1 MKRGSVLNRALRS
14 KSLPLVIVL
23 VVVIGIFY
31 IIKPAYLSM
40 NNIRNIMNSGSI
52 MGMIAIGMGVLLIS
66 GNIDLSAASVGM
78 FSSVILALLLR
89 GGMFWILALIISV
102 LFGVAAGAVNALLSF
117 RLKILPFIVTIAM
130 ASFWQGLGGFVTNNQ
145 SIPIANASFTIIGSY
160 RVFGLFPLPFVIYVA
175 LALIYGYILTS
186 TSYGRKIYMC
196 GGNPTAARLAGID
209 VRKVNSL
216 LMINCGAI
224 SALGG
229 CILAARL
236 RTVNYT
242 SVVGTDFDSITACC
256 LGGIA
261 FMGGEG
267 GMLGA
272 LLGVLLL
279 STFKNGLTIVG
290 FSPYWQVVAGG
301 VLLIAA
307 LCVDY
312 LSTRS
317 RMRALEKHEFL
328 KA

>member
-1 MKRGSVLNRALRS
+1 MKRGTVINRIVRS

-23 VVVIGIFY
+23 AVVVGIFY

-52 MGMIAIGMGVLLIS
+52 IGMIAIGMGVLLIS
-66 GNIDLSAASVGM
+66 GNIDLSAASIGM
-78 FSSVILALLLR
+78 FSSVILAFLLR
-89 GGMFWILALIISV
+89 AGMFWILALIIAL
-102 LFGVAAGAVNALLSF
+102 LFGVAAGIINALLSF

-130 ASFWQGLGGFVTNNQ
+130 ASFWQGLGGFITNNQ
-145 SIPIANASFTIIGSY
+145 SIPIANPSFTILGSY
-160 RVFGLFPLPFVIYVA
+160 RVFGLFPLPFIIYVA
-175 LALIYGYILTS
+175 LALIYGYVLTS
-186 TSYGRKIYMC
+186 TSYGRKVYMC

-209 VRKVNSL
+209 VRKVNSI
-216 LMINCGAI
+216 LMINCGAV
-224 SALGG
+224 SALAG

-236 RTVNYT
+236 RTVNYV

-290 FSPYWQVVAGG
+290 FSTYWQVVASG
-301 VLLIAA
+301 VMLIVA
-307 LCVDY
+307 LSVDY
-312 LSTRS
+312 VSTRS
-317 RMRALEKHEFL
+317 RLRALEKHEL
-328 KA
+328 AKL